1 MFSPLTSSDVTVLQ
15 QLQAWVRDVIS
26 APYPGEGFVRPGGP
40 VCPYTQD
47 ALDDGTLLLAV
58 EPDVDGTDL
67 DALDAVLHEALDWF
81 IANVDRDQFLHSLV
95 VGFPAVTP
103 TSTVLDEAVDR
114 LRDKRMAHSI
124 IAAGMFQD
132 NDLPPEQLVY
142 PDGIA
147 VPVPAFVVRY
157 LSPFDNRFLD
167 REPHILDAFLAR
179 FSAEAAAGTLPPA
192 ARRQI
197 SVACE
202 KFGRES
208 PLPPAQ
214 R

>member
-1 MFSPLTSSDVTVLQ
+1 MFAPLASTEVAVLQ
-15 QLQAWVRDVIS
+15 QLQEWVRDVVS
-26 APYPGEGFVRPGGP
+26 APYPGEGFVRPGKP

-47 ALDDGTLLLAV
+47 AMESGTLLLAV
-58 EPDVDGTDL
+58 EPEVDGTDL
-67 DALDAVLHEALDWF
+67 TALDRVLHEALDWF
-81 IANVDRDQFLHSLV
+81 IANVDRDQYLHSLV
-95 VGFPAVTP
+95 VGFPKVP
-103 TSTVLDEAVDR
+103 RTSTVLDEATDR
-114 LRDKRMAHSI
+114 LRDKRMAHFV

-167 REPHILDAFLAR
+167 REPHILEAFLTR
-179 FSAEAAAGTLPPA
+179 FSAEAAAGTLPRA

-197 SVACE
+197 QVACE
-202 KFGRES
+202 KFGLES
-208 PLPPAQ
+208 PLP
-214 R
+214 RE